1 MIIFNICFDYS
12 ALKRQNSWPP
22 DVSALDALNEITRG
36 RDTIAEKKVS
46 KNKRYVLQYKS

>member
-12 ALKRQNSWPP
+12 ALKRQNSRTL
-22 DVSALDALNEITRG
+22 DVSAVDALNEITRG

-46 KNKRYVLQYKS
+46 E